1 MSKSV
6 FKSGF
11 DFLEVRCSEPVPFYF
26 ARRRGKDS
34 IAVFLYRKTETG
46 AEILLRHQPLVHLDD
61 GDSTEVFPCPV
72 TGSLELGENPE
83 LCTLREIDEET
94 GYLVLADKLQ
104 KLGSYIVGTQTDE
117 VVHFYAAEIS
127 EGCERQKLPASGDG
141 GFHEAISHNEWV
153 NAEGFTKTLVD
164 SEESVYAG
172 LIIGLFWLVTKGV
185 I

>member
-1 MSKSV
+1 VK
-6 FKSGF
+6 
-11 DFLEVRCSEPVPFYF
+11 
-26 ARRRGKDS
+26 
-34 IAVFLYRKTETG
+34 
-46 AEILLRHQPLVHLDD
+46 
-61 GDSTEVFPCPV
+61 
-72 TGSLELGENPE
+72 NPE